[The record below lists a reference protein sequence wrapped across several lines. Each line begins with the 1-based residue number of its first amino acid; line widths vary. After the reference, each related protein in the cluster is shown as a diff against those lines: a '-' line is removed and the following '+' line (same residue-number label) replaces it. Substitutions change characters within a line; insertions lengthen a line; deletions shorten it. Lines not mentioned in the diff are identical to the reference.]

1 MDVLTSL
8 GWIDLAML
16 AVMAASVVIG
26 LWRGFVFEVLAVL
39 GWVVGYFAAQW
50 LAADLAPHLPLGE
63 PGASGVRYAAAFALC
78 FILAMILW
86 GLLAKLVRLL
96 LHATPLSIP
105 DRMLGAG
112 FGVLRGGLLLL
123 VAATIVALTP
133 VAQSPTWQ
141 ASVGAR
147 WLDQAIV
154 VIRPALPTQVA
165 QWLPGAA
172 R

>member
-1 MDVLTSL
+1 MTLAL
-8 GWIDLAML
+8 GWVDLVML
-16 AVMAASVVIG
+16 VVMAASILIG

-39 GWVVGYFAAQW
+39 GWAIGYFAAQW
-50 LAADLAPHLPLGE
+50 LAADLAPKLPIGGE
-63 PGASGVRYAAAFALC
+63 DAGGLRYAAAFALC
-78 FILAMILW
+78 FILALIIW
-86 GLLAKLVRLL
+86 NLLAKLVRLL

-133 VAQSPTWQ
+133 AAQATWWQ

-147 WLDQAIV
+147 WLDQVIV
-154 VIRPALPTQVA
+154 VLRPALPAQVS
-165 QWLPGAA
+165 QWLPAAA